1 MEENN
6 QLPQQLIQNGLNLL
20 DGNVNATL
28 LSNLQD
34 ILYSQGINTN
44 QLWRPAIDLIDR
56 HNDIL
61 LYVYLPGVD
70 KQSIS
75 VDFFNDI
82 ICIKGERNFI
92 NISDIVNR
100 SQEIVYGEFERRIRL
115 PMSIT
120 RRESVSITFEN
131 GVMFVTIDKNIEN
144 SNRFSLTLDD
154 FV

>member
-28 LSNLQD
+28 ISNLQD
-34 ILYSQGINTN
+34 IFYSQGINTN

-70 KQSIS
+70 RQSIS

-82 ICIKGERNFI
+82 ISISSEFI

-100 SQEIVYGEFERRIRL
+100 SQEIVYGEFERRIKL

-144 SNRFSLTLDD
+144 SNRFSLTLMIL
-154 FV
+154 

>member
-61 LYVYLPGVD
+61 LYIYLPGVD
-70 KQSIS
+70 RESLS

-82 ICIKGERNFI
+82 VCIKGEREFI
-92 NISDIVNR
+92 NVSNVVSR
-100 SQEIVYGEFERRIRL
+100 SQEIVYGEFA
-115 PMSIT
+115 
-120 RRESVSITFEN
+120 
-131 GVMFVTIDKNIEN
+131 K
-144 SNRFSLTLDD
+144 SNKP
-154 FV
+154 

>member
-1 MEENN
+1 M
-6 QLPQQLIQNGLNLL
+6 
-20 DGNVNATL
+20 
-28 LSNLQD
+28 
-34 ILYSQGINTN
+34 
-44 QLWRPAIDLIDR
+44 IDR

-70 KQSIS
+70 RQSIS
-75 VDFFNDI
+75 VDFSMI
-82 ICIKGERNFI
+82 LYLLGEREFI

-100 SQEIVYGEFERRIRL
+100 SQEIVYGEFERRIKL

-154 FV
+154 FE